1 MFAKHWRYGLGEY
14 IRAFSKKLFVRQ
26 LQRLVPSTQSSDL
39 TPGNSGVRAQ
49 AVSSDGRPIDD
60 FVIEPHGN
68 TIHVLNA
75 PSPAATA
82 SLAIADHITKLASE
96 HFKL

>member
-1 MFAKHWRYGLGEY
+1 
-14 IRAFSKKLFVRQ
+14 
-26 LQRLVPSTQSSDL
+26 
-39 TPGNSGVRAQ
+39 VRAQ
-49 AVSSDGRPIDD
+49 AVGADGKSIDD
-60 FVIEPHGN
+60 FVIEPHGS

-82 SLAIADHITKLASE
+82 SLAIADHITKLAAE